1 MIRAHSLI
9 LLAIQESAEM
19 SQFYGALLNQL
30 QSELTVDTLEGKSK
44 DFLRKLWSSKSF
56 GRGATQKNQLQ
67 RNVSRFGLSLKLNCP
82 KNRLYETAAR

>member
-1 MIRAHSLI
+1 
-9 LLAIQESAEM
+9 M

-56 GRGATQKNQLQ
+56 GRGTTQNNQL
-67 RNVSRFGLSLKLNCP
+67 
-82 KNRLYETAAR
+82 